1 MSENDPRF
9 EEAARFHGHTC
20 PGLAFGFRVACA
32 ALRELGINRSEDE
45 ELVAVVENDSCAV
58 DAIQVLTGCTFGK
71 GNLIFRDHGKQ
82 VYTFFKRS
90 SGEALRIAVEWQPP
104 PETPAEQA
112 AWERFSAGD
121 RSPETVALVE
131 ARKAAKMREVLN
143 TPEAELF
150 QITRPQMLPPSP
162 ARILQSLRCERCGE
176 KVMESRSRKVG
187 DNALCIPCAGG

>member
-1 MSENDPRF
+1 MSENDPSF
-9 EEAARFHGHTC
+9 EAAAKFHGHTC
-20 PGLAFGFRVACA
+20 PGLAFGFRVAQA

-104 PETPAEQA
+104 PETPEEQA
-112 AWERFSAGD
+112 AWEKFSAGD
-121 RSPETVALVE
+121 RAPETVALVQ

-176 KVMESRSRKVG
+176 KVMESRTRGVG
-187 DNALCIPCAGG
+187 DKALCIPCAGG

>member
-1 MSENDPRF
+1 MSENDPSF

-20 PGLAFGFRVACA
+20 PGLAFGFRVARA
-32 ALRELGINRSEDE
+32 ALRELDISHAVDE

-90 SGEALRIAVEWQPP
+90 SGEALRIAVDWQPS
-104 PETPAEQA
+104 PETAEQQA
-112 AWERFSAGD
+112 AWEQFSCGD
-121 RSPETVALVE
+121 RTPEVVALVQ

-150 QITRPQMLPPSP
+150 SITRPQVLPPSP
-162 ARILQSLRCERCGE
+162 ARILQSLRCDRCGE
-176 KVMESRSRKVG
+176 KVMESRSKREGEGVQ
-187 DNALCIPCAGG
+187 CIPCAGG